1 MTHADNLPGVRP
13 IDSRRRHRPAIA
25 MVATLMLSACAQ
37 IAEDRGFAAVETTA
51 ANVLKKDVR
60 WIRTEEDAREV
71 DRKVADLLRQPLTAD
86 SAVQIALLNNRGL
99 QAAYNDL
106 GLSAASL
113 ARAVTLPNP
122 GFSYGRTSKGG
133 VAEVERRLTLDVL
146 GLLVMPLAAAIEERR
161 FEEAKMR
168 AADQMLRIAA
178 DTRKAFHAAVASR
191 QVQTYMQQA
200 KLAAEASAEM
210 SSRLGETGAFGKMAQ
225 AREKVFYAET
235 MAQVVRARASAS
247 LERERLIRLLGLWGR
262 TLDFKLPDRLDALP
276 QSVRDLPDVETRA
289 VADRLDLKMARL
301 EVEGLAR
308 SYGLTQATRFINVLE
323 GSYLNTSE
331 QGELSRLGYEIE
343 LSVPLFDFGTT
354 KVAEAEHTY
363 LMAVNRLAEMAVN
376 VRSSVRESYES
387 YRLSYDLARHYQTEV
402 VPLRQI
408 ISEENMLHYNG
419 MLVGVFELLADARE
433 QIGSVIAAIQAQRD
447 FLIAETELEAALIGG
462 AGGAS
467 VLATDAAAPSSA
479 SAGH

>member
-1 MTHADNLPGVRP
+1 MTYAVTLPGVGSV
-13 IDSRRRHRPAIA
+13 DSRRRRLPAIA
-25 MVATLMLSACAQ
+25 IAATLMLGACAQ
-37 IAEDRGFAAVETTA
+37 IAEDRGFTAVETTA
-51 ANVLKKDVR
+51 ASVLKKDVR

-71 DRKVADLLRQPLTAD
+71 DRRVAELLKQPLTAD

-99 QAAYNDL
+99 QASYNDL

-113 ARAVTLPNP
+113 ARALTLPNP
-122 GFSYGRTSKGG
+122 GFSFGRTSKGG
-133 VAEVERRLTLDVL
+133 VVEIERRFTLDFL
-146 GLLVMPLAAAIEERR
+146 SLLTMPIAASIEERR

-168 AADQMLRIAA
+168 AADQVLRVAA
-178 DTRKAFHAAVASR
+178 DTRKAYHAAVASR
-191 QVQTYMQQA
+191 QVQNYMQQA

-210 SSRLGETGAFGKMAQ
+210 SSRLGETGAYSKMAQ

-235 MAQVVRARASAS
+235 MTQVVRARASNTA
-247 LERERLIRLLGLWGR
+247 ERERLIRHMGLWGKSLNF
-262 TLDFKLPDRLDALP
+262 TLPERLANLP
-276 QSVRDLPDVETRA
+276 QSVRELPDIETRA
-289 VADRLDLKMARL
+289 IEDRLDLKMARL

-331 QGELSRLGYEIE
+331 QGEPNRRGYEIE
-343 LSVPLFDFGTT
+343 LSIPLFDFGTT

-376 VRSSVRESYES
+376 VRSSVRESYEV
-387 YRLSYDLARHYQTEV
+387 YRLSYDLARQYQNDV
-402 VPLRQI
+402 VPLRKI
-408 ISEENMLHYNG
+408 ISDENMLHYNG

-433 QIGSVIAAIQAQRD
+433 QIGSVIAAIQAHRD

-462 AGGAS
+462 ASGVSLPSGEA
-467 VLATDAAAPSSA
+467 ATPSSP
-479 SAGH
+479 SGGH